1 MPRCLLRNTSSPFA
15 VEGLERAPDR
25 LCAVSELVYPPVV
38 AAASTAFKA
47 LGLKLRVEGGE
58 HVPTSGSAVMASN
71 HVSHLD
77 FIFVGLGAR
86 ESRRYVR
93 FMAKEPIFAHWLAG
107 PLMRGMHH
115 ISVDREAG
123 MQSFRD
129 ALAALKA
136 GEVVGLFP
144 EATIS
149 RPFEPKEF
157 KTGAERLAKATKSPL
172 IPVGV
177 WGSQRLWTYDEHSSL
192 KQRGVPVSVYVGEPI
207 DPALT
212 GDAAATEL
220 RAQVVALVRR
230 AQDEYPDDG
239 TGQWWQPVRLGGTAP
254 AVPAQEEPTL

>member
-1 MPRCLLRNTSSPFA
+1 MQRCSLRSTSFPFA
-15 VEGLERAPDR
+15 AGSPRWSPDR

-38 AAASTAFKA
+38 AAALTAFKA

-58 HVPTSGSAVMASN
+58 HVPTTGSAVMASN

-86 ESRRYVR
+86 ESQRYVR

-123 MQSFRD
+123 MQSFRE

-207 DPALT
+207 EASLT

-220 RAQVVALVRR
+220 RSQVIALVRR

-239 TGQWWQPVRLGGTAP
+239 AGQWWQPQRLGGTAP
-254 AVPAQEEPTL
+254 PPG

>member
-1 MPRCLLRNTSSPFA
+1 M
-15 VEGLERAPDR
+15 
-25 LCAVSELVYPPVV
+25 SELVYPPVV
-38 AAASTAFKA
+38 AITLTAFKA

-71 HVSHLD
+71 HISHLD

-86 ESRRYVR
+86 QSRRYVR

-207 DPALT
+207 EPALT

-220 RAQVVALVRR
+220 RAQVTALVRR

-239 TGQWWQPVRLGGTAP
+239 AGQWWQPERLGGTAP
-254 AVPAQEEPTL
+254 AVPPVE

>member
-1 MPRCLLRNTSSPFA
+1 
-15 VEGLERAPDR
+15 
-25 LCAVSELVYPPVV
+25 VSDYVYPPVV
-38 AAASTAFKA
+38 AAASVAFKA
-47 LGLKLRVEGGE
+47 LGLRLRVEGGE
-58 HVPTSGSAVMASN
+58 HVPTSGPAVMASN
-71 HVSHLD
+71 HISHLD

-86 ESRRYVR
+86 ESHRYVR
-93 FMAKEPIFAHWLAG
+93 FMAKEPIFAHRVAG

-149 RPFEPKEF
+149 RSFEPKDF
-157 KTGAERLAKATKSPL
+157 KTGAERLAKATKAPL

-177 WGSQRLWTYDEHSSL
+177 WGTQRLWTYDERSSL
-192 KQRGVPVSVYVGEPI
+192 KQRGVAIGVYVGEPI
-207 DPALT
+207 EASLT
-212 GDAAATEL
+212 GEAASTEL
-220 RAQVVALVRR
+220 RQQVIALVRR

-239 TGQWWQPVRLGGTAP
+239 TGQWWQPERLGGAAP
-254 AVPAQEEPTL
+254 AAPQL

>member
-1 MPRCLLRNTSSPFA
+1 MS
-15 VEGLERAPDR
+15 DY
-25 LCAVSELVYPPVV
+25 VYPPVV

-47 LGLKLRVEGGE
+47 LGLRLRVEGGE

-71 HVSHLD
+71 HISHLD

-86 ESRRYVR
+86 KSGRYVR
-93 FMAKEPIFAHWLAG
+93 FMAKESIFANRIAG

-136 GEVVGLFP
+136 GEVVGVFP

-177 WGSQRLWTYDEHSSL
+177 WGTQRLWTYDEHSTL

-207 DPALT
+207 DPSLR

-220 RAQVVALVRR
+220 RTQVIALVRR
-230 AQDEYPDDG
+230 AQEEYPDDG
-239 TGQWWQPVRLGGTAP
+239 TGQWWHPERLGGTAP
-254 AVPAQEEPTL
+254 AVPAEK